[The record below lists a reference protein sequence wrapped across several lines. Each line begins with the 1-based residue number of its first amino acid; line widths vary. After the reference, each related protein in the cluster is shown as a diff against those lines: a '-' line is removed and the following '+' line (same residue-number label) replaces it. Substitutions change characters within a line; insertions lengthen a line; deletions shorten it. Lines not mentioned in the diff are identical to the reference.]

1 MCFYFNWSKNKSAQE
16 LQSQRVQTPTFSGGG
31 IPLDPLIAIRS
42 NHLTTV
48 VIPWKL

>member
-1 MCFYFNWSKNKSAQE
+1 MCFYFNWSKNKTAQE
-16 LQSQRVQTPTFSGGG
+16 LQSKRVPTTFSRGG
-31 IPLDPLIAIRS
+31 IPLDPLIAMHS